1 MAKVI
6 ENKKGFKVIELSLSE
21 VNKAF
26 GGLGIC
32 DDCNKA
38 SFTHNYI
45 AVLNS
50 CYCPECY
57 KDFEERATYYPEDS
71 KVEKSNFENASKKI
85 GL

>member
-6 ENKKGFKVIELSLSE
+6 ENKKGFKVIEVSLTE
-21 VNKAF
+21 VNNAF

-32 DDCNKA
+32 DCCNAA

-57 KDFEERATYYPEDS
+57 KDFEENATYYPEDS
-71 KVEKSNFENASKKI
+71 KVENRNFENASKKL

>member
-1 MAKVI
+1 MAKI
-6 ENKKGFKVIELSLSE
+6 KENAKGFKVVEISLSE
-21 VNKAF
+21 VNSAF

-32 DDCNKA
+32 DCCNNA

-57 KDFEERATYYPEDS
+57 ADFEKRATYYPEDS
-71 KVEKSNFENASKKI
+71 KTEDRNFNNAIKK
-85 GL
+85 LNL

>member
-6 ENKKGFKVIELSLSE
+6 ENEKGFKVIEISLSE

-38 SFTHNYI
+38 SFKHNYI
-45 AVLNS
+45 AVLNQ

-57 KDFEERATYYPEDS
+57 TDFKARATYYPEDS
-71 KVEKSNFENASKKI
+71 KIENTNFENAKKRL

>member
-6 ENKKGFKVIELSLSE
+6 ENDKGFKVIELSLSE

-32 DDCNKA
+32 DYCNKA
-38 SFTHNYI
+38 SFTQNYI
-45 AVLNS
+45 AVLDQ

-57 KDFEERATYYPEDS
+57 IDFKDRATHYPEDS
-71 KVEKSNFENASKKI
+71 FIENNNFERAKI
-85 GL
+85 KLNL

>member
-45 AVLNS
+45 AVLKQ

-57 KDFEERATYYPEDS
+57 TNFNERATYYPEDCNL
-71 KVEKSNFENASKKI
+71 ENRNFENASKKI

>member
-6 ENKKGFKVIELSLSE
+6 ENQKGFKVIELSLTE

-32 DDCNKA
+32 DCCNNA
-38 SFTHNYI
+38 SFKHNYI
-45 AVLNS
+45 AVLNQ

-57 KDFEERATYYPEDS
+57 TDFNERAIYYPEDS
-71 KVEKSNFENASKKI
+71 NVEDKNFEYAKKK
-85 GL
+85 LKL